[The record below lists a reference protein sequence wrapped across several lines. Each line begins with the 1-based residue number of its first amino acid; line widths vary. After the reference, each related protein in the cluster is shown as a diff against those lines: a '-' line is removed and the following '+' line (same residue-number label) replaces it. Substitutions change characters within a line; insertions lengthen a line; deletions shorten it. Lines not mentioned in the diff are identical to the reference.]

1 MMPRGSPRTRVS
13 TECCGLAALI
23 DSAVVGLSWNHSI
36 CYIYA
41 PHCFLYHRLSWEF
54 SFNSYEL
61 HMARPQ
67 GHIDRNLS
75 GAKLDHHFQNCCSS
89 HLGIFQTS
97 AFSWNFTHVV
107 FFADTRS
114 PHYSSEVIFYLRRE
128 CGFLIC
134 LCLPAFFLS
143 FLSVWVQHFEH
154 HQRRLSAPHH
164 HRYLGVHL
172 FHQFS
177 AAWRSKNPHPCDYFT
192 FGAIICGVLWG
203 TDGWSW

>member
-1 MMPRGSPRTRVS
+1 MVPRGSPRTRVS

-23 DSAVVGLSWNHSI
+23 DFAVVGLSWNHSI

-75 GAKLDHHFQNCCSS
+75 GAKLDHHFQNGRKS

-97 AFSWNFTHVV
+97 AFSAEISLIL
-107 FFADTRS
+107 FFSQTRDRHIIHQRLFS
-114 PHYSSEVIFYLRRE
+114 IYDVS
-128 CGFLIC
+128 
-134 LCLPAFFLS
+134 AALS
-143 FLSVWVQHFEH
+143 FVCVF
-154 HQRRLSAPHH
+154 PP
-164 HRYLGVHL
+164 
-172 FHQFS
+172 FF
-177 AAWRSKNPHPCDYFT
+177 
-192 FGAIICGVLWG
+192 
-203 TDGWSW
+203 